1 MTTFEY
7 IQWKSNK
14 QNYKSKIF
22 RQVNNNNL
30 TPNHD
35 LTEEGVP
42 PHLPNEVEDAAV
54 IPINDTNK
62 VVPTL

>member
-1 MTTFEY
+1 
-7 IQWKSNK
+7 
-14 QNYKSKIF
+14 
-22 RQVNNNNL
+22 L

-35 LTEEGVP
+35 ITEEGVP
-42 PHLPNEVEDAAV
+42 PPQPNEVEDAAV